1 MGVICCVKLAWHKDL
16 HECRLAVGLRLGVSR
31 FCVTHNVLGHFPK
44 LILAFHRLNSSVQ
57 GTESV
62 FRDPGRRS
70 WWTGMVSSLQ
80 RKIYDEIV
88 PPSRR
93 GRTQPRPTSHP
104 SPPARR
110 LIRKATH
117 ANGINGKGSETTLS
131 CLRCRRSKVRERR
144 REAVGN
150 LLDSVSLLCLKKFLC
165 LPPFSVLRQDATGK
179 SLARCV

>member
-1 MGVICCVKLAWHKDL
+1 
-16 HECRLAVGLRLGVSR
+16 
-31 FCVTHNVLGHFPK
+31 
-44 LILAFHRLNSSVQ
+44 
-57 GTESV
+57 
-62 FRDPGRRS
+62 
-70 WWTGMVSSLQ
+70 MVSSLQ

-131 CLRCRRSKVRERR
+131 CLRCRRSKTRCDGKIPCERCFR
-144 REAVGN
+144 LALSCHPQQLDKCRNHRQNGEYSGVSDANTRYEELAEPGLSFRPPSLPSSLPSSLPPLLASPCN
-150 LLDSVSLLCLKKFLC
+150 LLC
-165 LPPFSVLRQDATGK
+165 P
-179 SLARCV
+179 